1 MDQEMQNFLQ
11 SIDNAFGNDIWNYV
25 ILNPCSWS
33 YDSNSLNERKSLGIT
48 EESFV
53 SDWNWQ
59 IRENFQIDFELP
71 GIFIDSFS
79 QEPWNLHD
87 DFQQNIFRKETE
99 KLWNFMQKN
108 SDPFNFQRNIAND
121 DMMDFMLNF

>member
-1 MDQEMQNFLQ
+1 MTQNKTSVSVGKWPGKEANVTVVDTPDFKLFELKDDNVMDELAELFMNEIKDTNALVLYINEKETKMDQEMQNFLQ

-59 IRENFQIDFELP
+59 IR
-71 GIFIDSFS
+71 
-79 QEPWNLHD
+79 
-87 DFQQNIFRKETE
+87 
-99 KLWNFMQKN
+99 
-108 SDPFNFQRNIAND
+108 
-121 DMMDFMLNF
+121 